1 MTWHRELTDVYHFA
15 CDPDGHGV
23 TVEFTTPTGPRSG
36 HISATQIH
44 IIDEE
49 LARRRHEQGEE

>member
-1 MTWHRELTDVYHFA
+1 MTDVYHFR

-23 TVEFTTPTGPRSG
+23 TVEFTTPTGPRAG

>member
-1 MTWHRELTDVYHFA
+1 MTWHRELTDVYRWVP
-15 CDPDGHGV
+15 DGDGHGV
-23 TVEFTTPTGPRSG
+23 QVEFTTPTGPRSG

>member
-1 MTWHRELTDVYHFA
+1 MTWRREQTDMYFWRP
-15 CDPDGHGV
+15 DEDGHGV
-23 TVEFTTPTGPRSG
+23 QCDFTTPTGPRSA

-49 LARRRHEQGEE
+49 LARRRHESGEE

>member
-1 MTWHRELTDVYHFA
+1 MTWRHEFTDCDHWQA
-15 CDPDGHGV
+15 DPDGHGV
-23 TVEFTTPTGPRSG
+23 TVEFTTPTGPRAG

-49 LARRRHEQGEE
+49 LARRRHESGEE

>member
-1 MTWHRELTDVYHFA
+1 MTWRHEFTDLYHWVP
-15 CDPDGHGV
+15 DPDGHGV
-23 TVEFTTPTGPRSG
+23 QCEFTTPTGPRSG

-49 LARRRHEQGEE
+49 LARRRREQGEE

>member
-1 MTWHRELTDVYHFA
+1 MTDVYRWVP
-15 CDPDGHGV
+15 DSDGHGV
-23 TVEFTTPTGPRSG
+23 QVEFTTPTGPRSG